1 MAKKENFKE
10 VVEDK
15 EIELKVK
22 AEKVSEEH
30 LKQMQQTVNA
40 VNQLQFNIGK
50 VEAQKHTLLHNLS
63 ITQDRIT
70 VLQDTL
76 QKEYGTYDVDLE
88 TGKINWSNE
97 EGESKD
103 EK

>member
-1 MAKKENFKE
+1 MKEKKESLKD
-10 VVEDK
+10 VIEDK
-15 EIELKVK
+15 ELEIKVK

-40 VNQLQFNIGK
+40 ISQLQFNIGK
-50 VEAQKHTLLHNLS
+50 IEAQKHTLLHNLS
-63 ITQDRIT
+63 ITQDRVS

-76 QKEYGTYDVDLE
+76 MKEYGSYDVNLE
-88 TGKINWSNE
+88 DGTINWPKE
-97 EGESKD
+97 END

>member
-1 MAKKENFKE
+1 MTKEKKESLKD
-10 VVEDK
+10 VIEDK
-15 EIELKVK
+15 ELEIKVK

-40 VNQLQFNIGK
+40 ISQLQFNIGK
-50 VEAQKHTLLHNLS
+50 IEAQKHTLLHNLS
-63 ITQDRIT
+63 ITQDRVS

-76 QKEYGTYDVDLE
+76 MKEYGSYDVNLE
-88 TGKINWSNE
+88 DGTINWPKE
-97 EGESKD
+97 END

>member
-1 MAKKENFKE
+1 MAKKENFKDA
-10 VVEDK
+10 VEEK

-50 VEAQKHTLLHNLS
+50 IEHQKHTLLHNLS
-63 ITQDRIT
+63 VTQDRIS

-76 QKEYGTYDVDLE
+76 QKEYGTYDVNLE
-88 TGKINWSNE
+88 DGTINWPE
-97 EGESKD
+97 EKED